1 MTALE
6 IMAEMDIIIQAAKK
20 ETNPCYGSFSMFAEN
35 CNHCADSEACAAVTA
50 VHMKEIEAEIIAAEE
65 AVEFD
70 GSAAEAQLA
79 DIEVEAMKEAE
90 AATAATEDQ
99 ELLAKLMKGVR
110 AANREVMEE
119 AYIAVLTRRP
129 EAWDDWRSVLDKFSG
144 GKKKYDFT
152 CKFLLKLRKL
162 KMIEWSGWAND
173 DVTWNV

>member
-6 IMAEMDIIIQAAKK
+6 IMAEMDGVIQAAKN

-50 VHMKEIEAEIIAAEE
+50 VHMKEIEAELADVEE
-65 AVEFD
+65 VEFD
-70 GSAAEAQLA
+70 ENEAEARLA
-79 DIEVEAMKEAE
+79 DMEVEATAV
-90 AATAATEDQ
+90 ATAATEDQ

-110 AANREVMEE
+110 AANREVTEE
-119 AYIAVLTRRP
+119 AYIAILARRP

-152 CKFLLKLRKL
+152 CKFMLKLRKL

-173 DVTWNV
+173 NATWNV

>member
-6 IMAEMDIIIQAAKK
+6 IMAEMDGVIQAAKK

-50 VHMKEIEAEIIAAEE
+50 VHMKEIEAELADVEE
-65 AVEFD
+65 VEFD
-70 GSAAEAQLA
+70 ENEAEARLA
-79 DIEVEAMKEAE
+79 DMEVEATAV
-90 AATAATEDQ
+90 ATAATEDQ
-99 ELLAKLMKGVR
+99 ELLAKLMKGVW

-119 AYIAVLTRRP
+119 AYIAVLARRP
-129 EAWDDWRSVLDKFSG
+129 EAWGDWRNTLDKFSG

-152 CKFLLKLRKL
+152 CKFLFKLRKL

-173 DVTWNV
+173 DATWIV

>member
-6 IMAEMDIIIQAAKK
+6 IMAEMDSIIDAAKK

-50 VHMKEIEAEIIAAEE
+50 VHMKEIEAELADVEE
-65 AVEFD
+65 VEFD
-70 GSAAEAQLA
+70 ENEAEARLA
-79 DIEVEAMKEAE
+79 DMEVEATAV
-90 AATAATEDQ
+90 ATAATEDQ

-110 AANREVMEE
+110 AANREVTEE
-119 AYIAVLTRRP
+119 AYIAILARRP

-152 CKFLLKLRKL
+152 CKFMLKLRKL

-173 DVTWNV
+173 DATWNV

>member
-6 IMAEMDIIIQAAKK
+6 IMAEMDGVIQAAKK

-35 CNHCADSEACAAVTA
+35 CNHCADSEACAAVTVA
-50 VHMKEIEAEIIAAEE
+50 HMKEIEAELADVEE
-65 AVEFD
+65 VEFD
-70 GSAAEAQLA
+70 ENEAEARLA
-79 DIEVEAMKEAE
+79 DMEVEATAV
-90 AATAATEDQ
+90 ATAATEDQ

-173 DVTWNV
+173 DATWNV